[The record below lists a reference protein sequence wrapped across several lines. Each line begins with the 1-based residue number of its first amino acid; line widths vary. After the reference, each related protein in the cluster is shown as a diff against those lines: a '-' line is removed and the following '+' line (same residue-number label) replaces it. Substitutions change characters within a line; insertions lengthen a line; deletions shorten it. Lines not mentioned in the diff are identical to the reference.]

1 MIGPVGDFALF
12 GAVIHGSTA
21 AAISKFPF
29 KLRGRTKLTFPTLH
43 RAEVFTESAFCADF
57 VLLHLSKCMN
67 SLLFT
72 TPAHQHMTWVALYPA
87 LFQAD
92 LYIVIS
98 EREKLS
104 WAKV

>member
-29 KLRGRTKLTFPTLH
+29 ELRGRTKLTFPTLH

-57 VLLHLSKCMN
+57 VPGVLSKRN
-67 SLLFT
+67 DIHLFAKL
-72 TPAHQHMTWVALYPA
+72 PGSVFDRLSVLR
-87 LFQAD
+87 LFFIR
-92 LYIVIS
+92 LT
-98 EREKLS
+98 
-104 WAKV
+104 